1 MSLLRLR
8 LSMLGTLAAIIA
20 ISTLGIGLVLSMMGE
35 LNVYTLIGVVTIFNV
50 GQWLLAPYLINA
62 IYKARQMEPG
72 ESPRLHQAME
82 DLSTRSGIKKPKLMY
97 SSMAIPNAFA
107 YGSPLTGSHVAVTQG
122 LLSSLSIDEV
132 EAVIGHELGH
142 IKHRDVQVTMFLSL
156 LPSIFYILARST
168 LFSRLYG
175 GRDRR
180 DSGATALIG
189 GVSMLVY
196 FMLLLF
202 NMGFSRLR
210 EYYADQH
217 SAIVVEDGARKLST
231 GLAKIT
237 TSTARAQGV
246 TAGGPSASGFKALFI
261 SDPDRAVQD
270 AYELQSAGLV
280 SDRDMVRSIMSRRVT
295 ALDRLGELFSTHP
308 NIVKRLRALNS

>member
-20 ISTLGIGLVLSMMGE
+20 VSTLGIGLVLSMTGE
-35 LNVYTLIGVVTIFNV
+35 LNVYTLLGVVTVFNV
-50 GQWLLAPYLINA
+50 AQWLLAPYLINA
-62 IYKARQMEPG
+62 IYKARQLEPG
-72 ESPRLHQAME
+72 ESLHLHKVME
-82 DLSTRSGIKKPKLMY
+82 NLSTRSGIKKPKLMY
-97 SSMAIPNAFA
+97 SSLAIPNAFA
-107 YGSPLTGSHVAVTQG
+107 YSSPLTGSHVAVTQG
-122 LLSSLSIDEV
+122 LLTALNADEV

-142 IKHRDVQVTMFLSL
+142 IKHRDVQAMMFLSL
-156 LPSIFYILARST
+156 LPSIFYIVARST

-189 GVSMLVY
+189 SVSMLVY
-196 FMLLLF
+196 FVLLLF

-217 SAIVVEDGARKLST
+217 SAKVVEDGARKLST

-237 TSTARAQGV
+237 TFTARAQSMGV
-246 TAGGPSASGFKALFI
+246 GGPSANGFKALFI

-270 AYELQSAGLV
+270 AYELYKAGIGSDQYLV
-280 SDRDMVRSIMSRRVT
+280 QSIMSRRVT
-295 ALDRLGELFSTHP
+295 VIDRLGELFSTHP
-308 NIVKRLRALNS
+308 NIVKRLRALNG

>member
-8 LSMLGTLAAIIA
+8 LSMLGTVAAIITV
-20 ISTLGIGLVLSMMGE
+20 STLGIGLVLSMMGE
-35 LNVYTLIGVVTIFNV
+35 FNVITLVAVVTVFNL

-62 IYKARQMEPG
+62 IYKARQLEPG
-72 ESPRLHQAME
+72 ESPHLHQAVE
-82 DLSTRSGIKKPKLMY
+82 DLSQKSGIKKPKLMI
-97 SSMAIPNAFA
+97 SSLAIPNAFA

-122 LLSSLSIDEV
+122 LLSSLTMDEV

-142 IKHRDVQVTMFLSL
+142 IKHRDVQAMMFLSL
-156 LPSIFYILARST
+156 LPSIFYIIARST

-175 GRDRR
+175 GRDRK
-180 DSGATALIG
+180 DSGASALIG
-189 GVSMLVY
+189 GASMLVY
-196 FMLLLF
+196 FVLILF
-202 NMGFSRLR
+202 TMGFSRLR

-217 SAIVVEDGARKLST
+217 SAKIVEDGERKLST

-237 TSTARAQGV
+237 TASARTQRM
-246 TAGGPSASGFKALFI
+246 GGGSPSAGGFKALFI
-261 SDPDRAVQD
+261 SDPDRAVHD
-270 AYELQSAGLV
+270 VYELRGAGLASDTDLV
-280 SDRDMVRSIMSRRVT
+280 SGILSRRVT

>member
-20 ISTLGIGLVLSMMGE
+20 ISTLGIGMVLSMTGE
-35 LNVYTLIGVVTIFNV
+35 LNVYTLVGVVIVFNV

-62 IYKARQMEPG
+62 IYKIRQIAPG
-72 ESPRLHQAME
+72 ESPHLHQAVE
-82 DLSTRSGIKKPKLMY
+82 DLSRRSGIKKPKLMY

-122 LLSSLSIDEV
+122 LLAALSMDEV

-142 IKHRDVQVTMFLSL
+142 IKHRDVQAMMFLSL
-156 LPSIFYILARST
+156 LPSIFYIVARST

-180 DSGATALIG
+180 DSGVTALIG

-196 FMLLLF
+196 FVLLLF

-217 SAIVVEDGARKLST
+217 SAKVVEDGARKLST

-237 TSTARAQGV
+237 TFTARAKGMGV
-246 TAGGPSASGFKALFI
+246 GSPSANGFKALFI
-261 SDPDRAVQD
+261 SDPDRALQD
-270 AYELQSAGLV
+270 AYELYEAGIGSDHNLV
-280 SDRDMVRSIMSRRVT
+280 QSIMSRRVT

>member
-82 DLSTRSGIKKPKLMY
+82 DQSTRSGIKKPKLMY

-142 IKHRDVQVTMFLSL
+142 IKHRDVQAMMFLSL
-156 LPSIFYILARST
+156 LPSIFYIVARST

-237 TSTARAQGV
+237 TSTARAQGL

-261 SDPDRAVQD
+261 SDPDRAVRD
-270 AYELQSAGLV
+270 AYELYEAGIGSDHNLV
-280 SDRDMVRSIMSRRVT
+280 QSIMGRRVT